1 MGEWTTPGGVLAL
14 ALRPPAG
21 SSGNTPVPAGGRRA
35 QVRRPRLRWAPRE
48 SHSEVAPGAL
58 PRQGWDTGPPELG
71 AQGREAEL
79 RATAGLT
86 LFPRLVS
93 TRGRAVPR
101 RGQRC
106 PPAGLM
112 PSARLYPGNRFLSG
126 QRAPRRRGRVSG
138 DVNCGAR
145 APGPDGAPQTQA
157 GARSSAWECA
167 PRRLPPAA
175 RPRPAPLPGFS
186 LASAEEVAEDS
197 VRTLGSLCER
207 PRDTRQPLRSSDAAM
222 GPAGAGA
229 SWREP
234 RGIRASEAAKV
245 TGEGAGGGVFLK
257 RKIEKAKEMEAA
269 GGRGRGRFRAG
280 RQWPRGCS
288 EAHPG
293 ARGLALLFIRVYS
306 HSSVSIPGEKKK
318 LN

>member
-1 MGEWTTPGGVLAL
+1 METPGWALAL
-14 ALRPPAG
+14 ALRLPAG
-21 SSGNTPVPAGGRRA
+21 SSGNTPVPAGGRVPRCA
-35 QVRRPRLRWAPRE
+35 GPRLRWAPRE
-48 SHSEVAPGAL
+48 SHSGRCPGRGHRT
-58 PRQGWDTGPPELG
+58 PKLG
-71 AQGREAEL
+71 AQGREAEP

-86 LFPRLVS
+86 LFPWLVS
-93 TRGRAVPR
+93 TQGRVVPQ

-112 PSARLYPGNRFLSG
+112 PGARLSPGNRFLSG
-126 QRAPRRRGRVSG
+126 QRAPRRHGRVSG

-167 PRRLPPAA
+167 PRRLPPPG

-186 LASAEEVAEDS
+186 LAPAEEVVEGS

-234 RGIRASEAAKV
+234 RGISASEAAKV

-257 RKIEKAKEMEAA
+257 RKIKKAKEMEGAA
-269 GGRGRGRFRAG
+269 GRRRGRFRAVG
-280 RQWPRGCS
+280 Q
-288 EAHPG
+288 
-293 ARGLALLFIRVYS
+293 
-306 HSSVSIPGEKKK
+306 
-318 LN
+318 